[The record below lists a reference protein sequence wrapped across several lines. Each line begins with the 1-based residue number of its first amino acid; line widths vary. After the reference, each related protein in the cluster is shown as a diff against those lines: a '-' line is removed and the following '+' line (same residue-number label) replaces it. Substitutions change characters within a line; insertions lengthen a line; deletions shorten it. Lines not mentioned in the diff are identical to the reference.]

1 MATQTH
7 IKMDITLIWNTF
19 HRELRAFI
27 ARTIRNQADT
37 DDLLQE
43 VFIKILKN
51 EDRLHAADNL
61 KSYLYAMVKNTINDY
76 FRNLKNHTDATEL
89 SDFSEEEA
97 HDLNTAIAE
106 CCIRPFIQKL
116 PEKYRE
122 ALTMAELNDISQKEV
137 ADRLDLSYSGAKSR
151 IQRGR
156 LQLKEMLL
164 QCCTLKSDIYGNLS
178 QDDEKPCGCS

>member
-7 IKMDITLIWNTF
+7 IKMDITHIWNTF

-51 EDRLHAADNL
+51 EDRLYAVDNL

-76 FRNLKNHTDATEL
+76 FRNLKNHTNDTEL
-89 SDFSEEEA
+89 SELSEEED

-106 CCIRPFIQKL
+106 CCIRP
-116 PEKYRE
+116 
-122 ALTMAELNDISQKEV
+122 
-137 ADRLDLSYSGAKSR
+137 
-151 IQRGR
+151 
-156 LQLKEMLL
+156 
-164 QCCTLKSDIYGNLS
+164 
-178 QDDEKPCGCS
+178 